1 MFDEHNNMSGNAP
14 PWLTYSNW
22 GPHIYAPKHGRI
34 STPFSEEGTSPI
46 KGMDF
51 YPLPPAFRRG
61 LISGYMFI
69 EQYVLHFSSNINF
82 EKDYIM
88 LHPVKILN
96 HLRLI
101 LVPNIPT
108 QFIWWGAN
116 LTHLFFQL
124 LIRFIKQNSGLK

>member
-1 MFDEHNNMSGNAP
+1 MFYEHNNTRMSGNAP
-14 PWLTYSNW
+14 LWFTYSNW
-22 GPHIYAPKHGRI
+22 GPHISAPKHRRI

-82 EKDYIM
+82 EKDYIIFVTPCKDFESPAINISPQYSD
-88 LHPVKILN
+88 PVY
-96 HLRLI
+96 
-101 LVPNIPT
+101 LVGGPFNAPLFPT
-108 QFIWWGAN
+108 SN
-116 LTHLFFQL
+116 
-124 LIRFIKQNSGLK
+124 